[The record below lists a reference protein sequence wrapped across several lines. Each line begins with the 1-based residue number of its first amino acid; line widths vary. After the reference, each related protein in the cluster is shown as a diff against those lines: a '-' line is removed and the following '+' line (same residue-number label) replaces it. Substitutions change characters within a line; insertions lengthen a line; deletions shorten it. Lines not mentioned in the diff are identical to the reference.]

1 MGSAFL
7 WPIQKRQ
14 LGCGSVVHSDFY
26 IKNCFKY
33 IYDKLLP
40 EFNLFEQDIF

>member
-14 LGCGSVVHSDFY
+14 LGYGNVLSDFY
-26 IKNCFKY
+26 IKDCFKY

-40 EFNLFEQDIF
+40 KFNLFEQDIF